1 MKKSSLQQF
10 ITFILMLTACLALTA
25 CAVKSEEN
33 HVEKSDTEEVSEK
46 IQSDEEMNKK
56 SNVDASTKYD
66 ADKDNTKRKDKADRN
81 ITDKSDNDKMSDN
94 DKISY
99 NTEEI
104 DISTVNKD
112 AIQQALNEYKFN
124 LGGTYLDMSTH
135 IKVSDLESLGY
146 SFKNFDSI
154 DAEIK
159 PHEYSL
165 TSAKMEHENGS
176 IIKISVCNPSEA
188 TVKFKDADLYIIEL
202 EYYDE
207 TKYPGYNPD
216 FYIEGAEVI
225 KLNATTLEQF
235 DEITSG
241 MENIDTHD
249 GDNYNSRTIYTQS
262 ENYYSRN
269 KYKFTFVDGVL
280 DIIQIAYM

>member
-81 ITDKSDNDKMSDN
+81 ITDKSDNDK
-94 DKISY
+94 ISY

-154 DAEIK
+154 DVEIK

-176 IIKISVCNPSEA
+176 IIKISVCNTSEE

-207 TKYPGYNPD
+207 DKYPGYNPD

-235 DEITSG
+235 DELTSG